1 MKEDGQTSC
10 PIIDGL
16 LTRRTVVLEGEITF
30 ENTSALS
37 QKILRLQMQSSAPI
51 NLIIDSGGGNTDA
64 ALKLCDLIDIVITAP
79 IRGIALGKCGSA
91 ATFIMLYCNERICTP
106 YSRFLI
112 HSGTIG
118 KISLQINDTTAENL
132 EALLRDVRGTD
143 EMVMRLYMNKLTP
156 TSWVPNKPNE
166 RKCRAFIKKLIDRGD
181 QQFDYWLSAEE
192 AVEVGL
198 IQRIV
203 SEKLDIFE

>member
-1 MKEDGQTSC
+1 MKEEEQTSN

-16 LTRRTVVLEGEITF
+16 MTRRTVVLEGEINPEST
-30 ENTSALS
+30 NALS
-37 QKILRLQMQSSAPI
+37 QKILKLQMQSSAPI

-64 ALKLCDLIDIVITAP
+64 ALKLCDLISTVITAP
-79 IRGIALGKCGSA
+79 LRGIALGKCGSA
-91 ATFIMLYCNERICTP
+91 ATFVMLYCTERICTP

-132 EALLRDVRGTD
+132 EALLRDVRSTD
-143 EMVMRLYMNKLTP
+143 EMVMQLYMSKLTP
-156 TSWVPNKPNE
+156 TSWIFKKPSE
-166 RKCRAFIKKLIDRGD
+166 AKCRAFIKKLINRGD
-181 QQFDYWLSAEE
+181 QQFDYWLSAKE

-203 SEKLDIFE
+203 SGKLDIFE